1 MRLTVFISGFFGWA
15 MLLPVSSAQN
25 AGYSPRKDADQ
36 IPSYELVS
44 IHKSQE
50 GIGAPGIHD
59 DPDGFTAGAVSL
71 RTLIG
76 EAYGFALGQL
86 SDQQLVGAPGWATTQ
101 LFDIHAKVD
110 SADVPKLKELTK
122 AETMMVAVQQ
132 IVSRTPSFRMAM
144 LQRLLAD
151 RFQLKVHYEQ
161 REMPLYEMTV
171 AKGGVRMKIAHPADP
186 EHGSMSMLNGKLVGE
201 NVPMA
206 FIPVMFALE
215 LERPVEDKS
224 ATGGNYDFELRWAR
238 MGEPEGNSED
248 ASAPSLFTAV
258 QEQLGLKLQPGK
270 GPVWVIVVDHAEMP
284 SEN

>member
-1 MRLTVFISGFFGWA
+1 MRLAVFISGLFGCA
-15 MLLPVSSAQN
+15 LLLPVASAQD
-25 AGYSPRKDADQ
+25 AGFTPRKDADR

-44 IHKSQE
+44 IHKSQD
-50 GIGAPGIHD
+50 GVGAPGIHEN
-59 DPDGFTAGAVSL
+59 PDGLTAGATSL
-71 RTLIG
+71 RSLIG
-76 EAYGFALGQL
+76 EAYGFSLGQL
-86 SDQQLVGAPGWATTQ
+86 SDQELVGAPGWAKTQ

-110 SADVPKLKELTK
+110 SEDVPKLKELSK
-122 AETMMVAVQQ
+122 AETMMVSVQQ
-132 IVSRTPSFRMAM
+132 IVSRTPTFRMVM

-151 RFQLKVHYEQ
+151 RFQLKVHYEK

-171 AKGGVRMKIAHPADP
+171 AKGGIRMKVAHPADP
-186 EHGSMSMLNGKLVGE
+186 EHGSMSMQNGKLVGE

-224 ATGGNYDFELRWAR
+224 SAGGNFDFELRWTR

>member
-1 MRLTVFISGFFGWA
+1 MRLAVFISGLFGCA
-15 MLLPVSSAQN
+15 LLLPFASAQD
-25 AGYSPRKDADQ
+25 AGITPRKDADR

-44 IHKSQE
+44 IHKSQD
-50 GIGAPGIHD
+50 GVGAPGIHEN
-59 DPDGFTAGAVSL
+59 PDGLTAGATSL
-71 RTLIG
+71 RSLIG
-76 EAYGFALGQL
+76 EAYGFSLGQL
-86 SDQQLVGAPGWATTQ
+86 SDQELVGAPGWAKTQ

-110 SADVPKLKELTK
+110 SEDVPKLKELTK
-122 AETMMVAVQQ
+122 AETMMVSVQQ
-132 IVSRTPSFRMAM
+132 IVSRTPTFRMVM

-151 RFQLKVHYEQ
+151 RFQLKVHYEK

-171 AKGGVRMKIAHPADP
+171 AKGGIRMKVAHPADP
-186 EHGSMSMLNGKLVGE
+186 EHGSMSMQNGKLVGE

-224 ATGGNYDFELRWAR
+224 SSGGNFDFELRWAR